1 VLDRLMEAT
10 WPPGGVRAF
19 DRRLGLWKRGQVKRG
34 RWRRSAGL
42 PQQLPSRSVQPP
54 WRPPAVASWRR
65 PPRDKEN
72 RKWGLASQS
81 RRNRKRLWPSR
92 DQEPREIT

>member
-54 WRPPAVASWRR
+54 WRPRAVAT
-65 PPRDKEN
+65 
-72 RKWGLASQS
+72 ASA
-81 RRNRKRLWPSR
+81 R
-92 DQEPREIT
+92 